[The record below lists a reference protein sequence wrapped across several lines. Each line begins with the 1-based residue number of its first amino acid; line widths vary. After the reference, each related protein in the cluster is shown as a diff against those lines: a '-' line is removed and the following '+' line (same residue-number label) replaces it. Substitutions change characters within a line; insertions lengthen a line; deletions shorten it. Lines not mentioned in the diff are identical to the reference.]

1 MTVFYVLQN
10 WKEYDTRKTRSG
22 SDPRVFNCLENW
34 EIEFLIKKI
43 QHIYTFIP
51 DNHIRTAISKACE
64 EESLLKNR
72 ENFVSAV
79 LDHLAIPV
87 N

>member
-22 SDPRVFNCLENW
+22 SDPRVFNCYENW
-34 EIEFLIKKI
+34 EIDFLVKKI

-51 DNHIRTAISKACE
+51 DNHIRTAITKACE
-64 EESLLKNR
+64 EKALARNR

-79 LDHLAIPV
+79 LEHLAIPA

>member
-10 WKEYDTRKTRSG
+10 WKDYDVRKQGSG
-22 SDPRVFNCLENW
+22 MDPRFFDCLQTW
-34 EIEFLIKKI
+34 EIEFLVNRI

-51 DNHIRTAISKACE
+51 DSLIRRAISKACDKE
-64 EESLLKNR
+64 NVTRER

-79 LDHLAIPV
+79 LENLAIPA